1 MDLTYSPEGA
11 DVHARCAATKT
22 GEKMRRRLR
31 KLIGT
36 SVMLVFVPLYALVAM
51 ALAQARP
58 VREASGFIQVLCF
71 TGLGLIWILPMM
83 PLIKW
88 MEKPDS
94 KI

>member
-1 MDLTYSPEGA
+1 
-11 DVHARCAATKT
+11 
-22 GEKMRRRLR
+22 MRPRTR
-31 KLIGT
+31 KFIGT
-36 SVMLVFVPLYALVAM
+36 AVTIGFVPAYALMAM

-58 VREASGFIQVLCF
+58 LREAPAIVQILGFA
-71 TGLGLIWILPMM
+71 GLGLAWILPMM